1 MCEIKD
7 LKIFTKVKKIQF
19 LIFNQACI
27 TIRLLRH
34 CFYNDAKSIAFSVC
48 RFYLEI
54 GHFCKWLRKIGRY
67 GKELRVLSE

>member
-1 MCEIKD
+1 MD
-7 LKIFTKVKKIQF
+7 YQT
-19 LIFNQACI
+19 CI

-34 CFYNDAKSIAFSVC
+34 RFYDNAKSIAFGKFR

-54 GHFCKWLRKIGRY
+54 GHFCEWLRKVGRY